1 MWHCTRGGDENNPQE
16 KGMQKRQSG
25 CLRRPYKQLRKI
37 EAKGKGENVKY
48 IYLNSELQRI
58 ARRVR
63 KPS

>member
-1 MWHCTRGGDENNPQE
+1 MWHCTRGGDENTPQE

-37 EAKGKGENVKY
+37 EAKGKGENVRY